1 MKKKIAVFVNSLEIG
16 GTESVTLVFVN
27 ELIKYNF
34 TVDLILLQKK
44 GYYLKFLDKRVNVV
58 NLDKKRLLFSFF
70 NFFKYLKKNNPDII
84 LSHLTHINVFV
95 LFFKIFLKMRFKI
108 FINETTTV
116 SLKKKHSN
124 KFRHSILNLIIP
136 FFYPKA
142 AKVIVPSLGVKQDL
156 INTYK
161 VKNKKIAIIPNPVDI
176 NFIKSQSKK
185 KINLRIKKKIPLLVS
200 MGRLIPDKDFL
211 SMIKAVQ
218 DTLKIKKIH
227 LLIMGKGIQKNFLN
241 FEIKKNKLNNN
252 IQLLGEIKNPFP
264 ILSKAKIF
272 ILTSRR
278 EGMPTALLQAIALKK
293 MVIST
298 NCPSGPKEIMSK
310 LNCGYLAEVGNVS
323 DIKKGILKGLNN
335 KIKKADHD
343 KFLKNYHISYIIK
356 KYIKTFQKN

>member
-34 TVDLILLQKK
+34 EVDLILLKKK

-58 NLDKKRLLFSFF
+58 NLNKKRLLFSFF
-70 NFFKYLKKNNPDII
+70 VFFKYLKKNNPDII

-95 LFFKIFLKMRFKI
+95 LFFKIFLQMKFKI

-161 VKNKKIAIIPNPVDI
+161 VKNKKIAVIPNPVDI

-185 KINLRIKKKIPLLVS
+185 KINLSIKKKIPLLVS

>member
-34 TVDLILLQKK
+34 EVDLILLKKK

-70 NFFKYLKKNNPDII
+70 IFFKYLKKNNPDII

-161 VKNKKIAIIPNPVDI
+161 VKNKKIAVIPNPVDI

-185 KINLRIKKKIPLLVS
+185 KINLSIKKKIPLLVS

>member
-1 MKKKIAVFVNSLEIG
+1 MKKKIAVFINNLEIG

-27 ELIKYNF
+27 ELIKHNF
-34 TVDLILLQKK
+34 KVDLILINKK
-44 GYYLKFLDKRVNVV
+44 RYNLKFLDKRVNVV
-58 NLDKKRLLFSFF
+58 NLNKTRLLFSFI
-70 NFFKYLKKNNPDII
+70 NFFKYLNKDKPDII

-95 LFFKIFLKMRFKI
+95 LFFKIFLKMKFKI

-116 SLKKKHSN
+116 SLKKKYSN

-142 AKVIVPSLGVKQDL
+142 TKVIVPSLGVKKDL
-156 INTYK
+156 VNTYK
-161 VKNKKIAIIPNPVDI
+161 IKSKKIAIISNPIDI

-185 KINLRIKKKIPLLVS
+185 KINLTLKKKIPLLVS

-211 SMIKAVQ
+211 TMIKAVQ
-218 DTLKIKKIH
+218 ATLKEKKIQ
-227 LLIMGKGIQKNFLN
+227 LLIMGKGVQKQILN
-241 FEIKKNKLNNN
+241 FEIKKNKLSDN
-252 IQLLGEIKNPFP
+252 IKLLGEIKNPFP
-264 ILSKAKIF
+264 ILLQAKIF

-310 LNCGYLAEVGNVS
+310 LNCGYLAEVGNIA
-323 DIKKGILKGLNN
+323 DIKNGILNGLNN
-335 KIKKADHD
+335 KIKKANHNR
-343 KFLKNYHISYIIK
+343 FIKNYQINHIIK
-356 KYIKTFQKN
+356 EYIKIFQKN

>member
-34 TVDLILLQKK
+34 TVDLILLKKK

-58 NLDKKRLLFSFF
+58 NLNKKRLLFSFI
-70 NFFKYLKKNNPDII
+70 NFFKYLKKNKPDII

-95 LFFKIFLKMRFKI
+95 LFFKIFLKMKFKI

-124 KFRHSILNLIIP
+124 KFKQSILNLVIP

-161 VKNKKIAIIPNPVDI
+161 VKSKKIQIISNPIDI

-185 KINLRIKKKIPLLVS
+185 KN
-200 MGRLIPDKDFL
+200 
-211 SMIKAVQ
+211 
-218 DTLKIKKIH
+218 
-227 LLIMGKGIQKNFLN
+227 
-241 FEIKKNKLNNN
+241 
-252 IQLLGEIKNPFP
+252 
-264 ILSKAKIF
+264 
-272 ILTSRR
+272 
-278 EGMPTALLQAIALKK
+278 
-293 MVIST
+293 
-298 NCPSGPKEIMSK
+298 
-310 LNCGYLAEVGNVS
+310 
-323 DIKKGILKGLNN
+323 
-335 KIKKADHD
+335 
-343 KFLKNYHISYIIK
+343 
-356 KYIKTFQKN
+356 

>member
-34 TVDLILLQKK
+34 KVDLILLKKK

-58 NLDKKRLLFSFF
+58 NLNKKRLLFSFF
-70 NFFKYLKKNNPDII
+70 VFFKYLKKNNPDII

-161 VKNKKIAIIPNPVDI
+161 VKNKKIAVIPNPVDI

-185 KINLRIKKKIPLLVS
+185 KINLSIKKKIPLLVS